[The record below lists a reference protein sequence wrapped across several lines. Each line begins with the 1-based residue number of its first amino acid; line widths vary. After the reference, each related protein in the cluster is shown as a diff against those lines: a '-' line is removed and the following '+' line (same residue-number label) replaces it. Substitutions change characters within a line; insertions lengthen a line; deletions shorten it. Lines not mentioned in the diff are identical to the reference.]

1 MPSTFAVATARPR
14 IDLGL
19 AILRAAAGAVF
30 IAHGAQKLFTWGFA
44 GVTGGFEQ
52 MGIPLAPVVG
62 PAVALVE
69 FFGGLALVLG
79 LFTRVAGIGLAAVML
94 GAMSFVHLKA
104 GFFLPDGYEFAL
116 TLLAAAV
123 TLALTGSGAYSL
135 DALRPAYL
143 KDGAADHRGSRW
155 QPVAAVQRD

>member
-1 MPSTFAVATARPR
+1 
-14 IDLGL
+14 
-19 AILRAAAGAVF
+19 
-30 IAHGAQKLFTWGFA
+30 
-44 GVTGGFEQ
+44 VTGGFEQ

-116 TLLAAAV
+116 TLFAAAV

-143 KDGAADHRGSRW
+143 KDGPADHRGARW

>member
-1 MPSTFAVATARPR
+1 MSIVPPAFPGRPTA
-14 IDLGL
+14 DLGL

-52 MGIPLAPVVG
+52 MGIPLAAVAG

-79 LFTRVAGIGLAAVML
+79 LFTRTAGIGLAAVML
-94 GAMSFVHLKA
+94 GAMLFVHLKA
-104 GFFLPDGYEFAL
+104 GFFLPNGYEFVL
-116 TLLAAAV
+116 TLFAAAV
-123 TLALTGSGAYSL
+123 ALALTGPGVYSL
-135 DALRPAYL
+135 DAV
-143 KDGAADHRGSRW
+143 RGSGRTAIE
-155 QPVAAVQRD
+155 PIPAAATSAA